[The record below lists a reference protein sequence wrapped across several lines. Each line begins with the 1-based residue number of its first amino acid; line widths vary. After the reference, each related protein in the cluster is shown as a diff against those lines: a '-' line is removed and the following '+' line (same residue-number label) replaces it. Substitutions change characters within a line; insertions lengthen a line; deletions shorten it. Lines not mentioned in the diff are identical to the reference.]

1 MIDYFSSLPNEK
13 KTELFH
19 DVVSS
24 ICEFFYSERY
34 SFLHGLGMPNE
45 EILER
50 GYLTEAGMLAGG
62 AEIPHLR
69 NNNLKL
75 RDILQ
80 YTLADE
86 IFLVHSQGGTPVLL
100 SRIGRLTRNEQSYFS
115 DLTEAHICGSRA
127 GEDGIEIVVD
137 GIDPECIEKLEAAL
151 AAHEINLEMK
161 M

>member
-86 IFLVHSQGGTPVLL
+86 IFLAHSQGGTPVLL
-100 SRIGRLTRNEQSYFS
+100 SRIDRLTMNEQSYFS

>member
-1 MIDYFSSLPNEK
+1 
-13 KTELFH
+13 
-19 DVVSS
+19 
-24 ICEFFYSERY
+24 
-34 SFLHGLGMPNE
+34 MPNE

-100 SRIGRLTRNEQSYFS
+100 SRIDRLTRNEQSYFS

>member
-19 DVVSS
+19 DVVST
-24 ICEFFYSERY
+24 ICEFFYGERY

-62 AEIPHLR
+62 AEMPHLR

-75 RDILQ
+75 LDILQ

-86 IFLVHSQGGTPVLL
+86 IFLVHSQGGTPAPLN
-100 SRIGRLTRNEQSYFS
+100 RIDRLTRDEQSYFS

-137 GIDPECIEKLEAAL
+137 GIDPERIEKLEAAL
-151 AAHEINLEMK
+151 AAHEHNLEMR

>member
-1 MIDYFSSLPNEK
+1 
-13 KTELFH
+13 
-19 DVVSS
+19 
-24 ICEFFYSERY
+24 
-34 SFLHGLGMPNE
+34 MPNE

-50 GYLTEAGMLAGG
+50 GYLTKAGMLAGG

-80 YTLADE
+80 YALADE
-86 IFLVHSQGGTPVLL
+86 IFLVHSQGGRPVLL
-100 SRIGRLTRNEQSYFS
+100 SRIDRLTRNEQSYFS

-137 GIDPECIEKLEAAL
+137 DIDPERIEKLETAL
-151 AAHEINLEMK
+151 AAHDINLK
-161 M
+161 MRM

>member
-19 DVVSS
+19 DVVST
-24 ICEFFYSERY
+24 ICEFFYNERY

-80 YTLADE
+80 YALADE
-86 IFLVHSQGGTPVLL
+86 IFLVHSQGGRPVLL
-100 SRIGRLTRNEQSYFS
+100 SRIDRLTRNEQSYFS

-127 GEDGIEIVVD
+127 GENGIEIVVD
-137 GIDPECIEKLEAAL
+137 DIDPERIEKLETAL
-151 AAHEINLEMK
+151 AAHDINLK
-161 M
+161 MRM